1 MMKRNKQIHF
11 YINLNK
17 EEEELLEKMSDLL
30 NLKKT
35 DILRLLI
42 RNFFKKNKEFI
53 KNLNKLDD
61 KEATEQL
68 LKLIFLNE

>member
-1 MMKRNKQIHF
+1 MKRNKQIHL

-17 EEEELLEKMSDLL
+17 EEEQFLEKISDLL

-42 RNFFKKNKEFI
+42 RNFFKKNREFI

>member
-1 MMKRNKQIHF
+1 MKRNKQIHL

-17 EEEELLEKMSDLL
+17 EEEQFLEKISDLL